1 MVSDVLMSI
10 QPRYAEAIFDGI
22 KTVELRRRR
31 PSFARGA
38 RVLVYSSSPHRRLQG
53 TFDVG
58 GVLAADPESLWL
70 RVEGRA
76 GVDRS
81 TFDAYFHGC
90 SIAYA
95 IEIEN
100 PRRIAPAELGI
111 RPPQSYLFL
120 RRREPRHRRLLR
132 LAEA

>member
-10 QPRYAEAIFDGI
+10 QPRYAEAIFNGI

-31 PSFARGA
+31 PSFSRGA
-38 RVLVYSSSPHRRLQG
+38 RVLVYSSSPHQRVQG

-58 GVLAADPESLWL
+58 GVVTAAPDSLWR
-70 RVEGRA
+70 RVGSRA
-76 GVDRS
+76 GIDRA
-81 TFDAYFHGC
+81 TFDAYFDGC
-90 SIAYA
+90 ATGYA

-100 PRRIAPAELGI
+100 PRRITPAELGI

-120 RRREPRHRRLLR
+120 RRRVPRHRRLLR
-132 LAEA
+132 LAKA

>member
-10 QPRYAEAIFDGI
+10 RPRYADAIFSGA

-38 RVLVYSSSPHRRLQG
+38 RILVYSSSPSRRLQG
-53 TFDVG
+53 TFVVS
-58 GVLAADPESLWL
+58 GVIAGDLDSVWAQVKS
-70 RVEGRA
+70 RA

-81 TFDAYFHGC
+81 AFDAYFAGC
-90 SIAYA
+90 TAAYA

-100 PRRIAPAELGI
+100 PQRIAPAELGM